1 MKHRNFII
9 MMAIGMIGFLMSTV
23 SAHSPMPDS
32 IRAEH
37 RMTMLKDRLKLTDAQ
52 SVQIRSIL
60 ENEQKSEMADRE
72 KHQGDL
78 RAMQKIREERRQ
90 ETDKQIIKVLN
101 KDQQTEFDKMQK
113 EMRKRPP
120 TGDQVKVKSGDG
132 PRSERKGSSGP
143 EGGAP
148 PQAPGSGK

>member
-9 MMAIGMIGFLMSTV
+9 MIAIGMIGFLMSTV

-60 ENEQKSEMADRE
+60 DNEQKSAMADRE

-78 RAMQKIREERRQ
+78 QAMLKIREERRQ

-113 EMRKRPP
+113 EMRNRPP
-120 TGDQVKVKSGDG
+120 NQAPGKGQKGDG
-132 PRSERKGSSGP
+132 LKGERRSGSP